1 MSCREGRFEPAEE
14 DQRIAG
20 ELRLELEAVR
30 NPCAGRTAPYD
41 AFSEIYDA
49 VNYDTVNTENY
60 DGVNLRH
67 HTRKKFRCG
76 LSWWLLTLKHT

>member
-1 MSCREGRFEPAEE
+1 MEPLLGKMAGKAEHVTGRKVYAHPRW
-14 DQRIAG
+14 DQ
-20 ELRLELEAVR
+20 VMTS
-30 NPCAGRTAPYD
+30 TAPYD
-41 AFSEIYDA
+41 AFSENYDA
-49 VNYDTVNTENY
+49 VNYDAVNSENY